1 MSGPPIS
8 EATTKYTCSAES
20 AAGRLLS
27 ILLGGPVTDLYGPDR
42 VRVSHSARLAE
53 VMGLLMSGTSGRTST
68 TSSASAALTQSL
80 ASRYRQRTA
89 CLGSGLYKLTWKE
102 RAMPSGGSMPALRA
116 SAPRTSG
123 NDCTGWPTPMAGTPA
138 RNGNN
143 EAGNNDSSRKT
154 VALLSGWPTPRLEDG
169 ESSGARWSREVFD
182 TLTAVATHLAGWVS
196 PTARDGSRGGLEA
209 RPHDTGVPLSQQAVL
224 AGWPSPGANDG
235 NGGEG
240 PQALMDER
248 AAQSRGKPLSEQTWT
263 LLPGPARLT
272 ASGEMLTGCSAG
284 MESGG
289 QLNPAH
295 SRWLCGFPAE
305 WDDCAPTGTRSSSRK
320 PSRS

>member
-8 EATTKYTCSAES
+8 EATTNAISSAES

-27 ILLGGPVTDLYGPDR
+27 ILLGGPVTDPYGPDR
-42 VRVSHSARLAE
+42 VRVSHSARQAE
-53 VMGLLMSGTSGRTST
+53 AMGLLMSGTSGRTST

-102 RAMPSGGSMPALRA
+102 RAMPSGESMPALRA

-123 NDCTGWPTPMAGTPA
+123 NGCTGWPTPRSSDQHCETEAAAAKEMNRDHAG
-138 RNGNN
+138 G
-143 EAGNNDSSRKT
+143 
-154 VALLSGWPTPRLEDG
+154 VAKL
-169 ESSGARWSREVFD
+169 
-182 TLTAVATHLAGWVS
+182 AVATHLAGWVS
-196 PTARDGSRGGLEA
+196 PTAQDGSRGGLEA

-224 AGWPSPGANDG
+224 TGWATPSARDWHSASGS
-235 NGGEG
+235 
-240 PQALMDER
+240 QALMDER
-248 AAQSRGKPLSEQTWT
+248 AAQSRGKPLSEQAWT

-305 WDDCAPTGTRSSSRK
+305 WDDFAPTGTRSSSRK